1 MIAPPGYP
9 KTTSTPSLTRTSQTI
24 CAPVLLAARGFSRCC
39 WTTAACDMRDLLE
52 NKNPRTGL
60 GAGAR
65 ILPKA
70 FFGQFGGPHPLLI
83 SGSSPTRTRLR
94 ERESV
99 SSLAEAAVTAVWKPE
114 LIIKP

>member
-1 MIAPPGYP
+1 
-9 KTTSTPSLTRTSQTI
+9 
-24 CAPVLLAARGFSRCC
+24 
-39 WTTAACDMRDLLE
+39 MRDLLE

-65 ILPKA
+65 ILPKT
-70 FFGQFGGPHPLLI
+70 FFGQFGGPHPLLM

-99 SSLAEAAVTAVWKPE
+99 SSRAEAAEMSAWWKPE
-114 LIIKP
+114 LIPNR